1 MTTTFLILA
10 ALMSAAAAL
19 IVALPML
26 RRRQSDA
33 RLARDA
39 ANAAIFR
46 DQLAELDADLA
57 NGTLSQAQYEQ
68 ARHELERRLLQEIDE
83 VPPAPPRAAPRWPGL
98 VAALA
103 VPLMAGGLYWQLG
116 NPAAINPAAPT
127 MAPELARQLQQIE
140 RMVGQLEQRL
150 KAQPEDARGWV
161 MLARAYTVLDRLP
174 EAAQA
179 YERAVAL
186 LPDQPGLLADY
197 AEVLGL
203 VADHRLEG
211 KPMALLEQALKLDP
225 KQPKALALAG
235 TGMFELHRYQD
246 ALDYWQRLLATLPA
260 DSPAR
265 ADVENAIADAKARLS
280 GPPAATGGE
289 ANTVS
294 GTVSLSPALAA
305 KAAPTDTV
313 FVFARAAEGPK
324 MPLAILRLTVK
335 DLPAR
340 FSLDDS
346 MAMMPQLKLS
356 AFPLVVVGARISKS
370 GQATA
375 QPGDLEGIT
384 GPVAPGTRDLQVRI
398 DRQIP

>member
-1 MTTTFLILA
+1 MTIFLILA
-10 ALMSAAAAL
+10 ALMLVAAAL
-19 IVALPML
+19 FVALPML
-26 RRRQSDA
+26 RRRRTDA
-33 RLARDA
+33 KLAREA
-39 ANAAIFR
+39 ANTAIYQ

-57 NGTLSQAQYEQ
+57 NGTLSQTQYAQ
-68 ARHELERRLLQEIDE
+68 ARHELERRLLQEIDDAA
-83 VPPAPPRAAPRWPGL
+83 PAPQKSGARWPGL

-103 VPLMAGGLYWQLG
+103 VPLLAAGLYWHLG
-116 NPAAINPAAPT
+116 HPGAINPPAPRLD
-127 MAPELARQLQQIE
+127 PELAQQLQQIE
-140 RMVGQLEQRL
+140 GMVGQLEERL
-150 KAQPEDARGWV
+150 EAQPDDARGWV

-174 EAAQA
+174 AAAEAYAK
-179 YERAVAL
+179 AVAL

-203 VADHRLEG
+203 AADHRLEG

-225 KQPKALALAG
+225 NHQKALALAG
-235 TGMFELHRYQD
+235 TGMFELQRYEE
-246 ALDYWQRLLATLPA
+246 ALGYWQRLLATLPA

-265 ADVENAIADAKARLS
+265 ADVENAIADARSRLGS
-280 GPPAATGGE
+280 APAAAGGD
-289 ANTVS
+289 AKSVS
-294 GTVSLSPALAA
+294 GTVSLSSALAA

-340 FSLDDS
+340 FRLDDT

-356 AFPLVVVGARISKS
+356 EFPQVVVGARISKS
-370 GQATA
+370 GSATP
-375 QPGDLEGIT
+375 QPGDLEGVT
-384 GPVAPGTRDLQVRI
+384 EPVAPGARDLEVRI